1 MPDANAPFRLMR
13 TDLVNKYIHRL
24 PKNYNL
30 PNIMLT
36 TYFVYYKE
44 KITFLPITFKP
55 RERNQLPQP
64 KKNHQNRMA
73 GNQRLHTLKKS
84 M

>member
-1 MPDANAPFRLMR
+1 MR
-13 TDLVNKYIHRL
+13 TDLVKKYIHRL

-44 KITFLPITFKP
+44 KTTFLPITFKP
-55 RERNQLPQP
+55 RQAGTNSLNL
-64 KKNHQNRMA
+64 KKITKIGYQA
-73 GNQRLHTLKKS
+73 IKDFHTLKKS